1 MQEFLRAIL
10 AGEGHYCITGLKK
23 NDQHPAIQSF
33 FDKLEDTDQAIK
45 TFLAEQRDV
54 YFALATFKDPNSPK
68 PRAQENVARI
78 KSLWVDI
85 DCGEEKARALKG
97 YVDKEA
103 ALLALEEFLEKT
115 KLPEPAL
122 VDSGGGIHAYWVL
135 DRELTR
141 EDWQPLADSLKE
153 LCIREGLLIDAGCT
167 ADSARI
173 LRVPNT
179 YNFKEETPRQ
189 VRLLSPPD
197 MAYNVDVLKEILPK
211 VEPKSFN
218 SLQGGKRALS
228 PLTKALMGN
237 QVCYFKNIM
246 MRSAKGNGCQQLVHI
261 YQNQHDPSQ
270 VDYNLWRAALSIAE
284 HCEDRDK
291 AIHKLSE
298 KHPDY
303 DPNQTESKASDTRGE
318 SKGPY
323 LCTTFAELRP
333 QGCDGCP
340 HLGKIKSP
348 IVLGREIAESKETE
362 VVVKEEKPGGVVS
375 EITYDI
381 PQLPDPYFRGRQGG
395 IYRRAKDEDQVLVY
409 PHDLFVVQRIYD
421 PNEGES
427 AWMRLHLPKDGV
439 KNFTV
444 SMAALSGPDT
454 MRTELAKRGVISLNW
469 KEIQAYI
476 TRASSELQ
484 VQKQAEVAHHQFGWT
499 KRGSFVVGDTEL
511 ENGKKRYVPPTSST
525 SDMVDWFHQKG
536 HIEEWKK
543 AFNAYAENS
552 LETQAFAALTGF
564 GAPLLK
570 VASNHKG
577 VLINLIHKESGSGKT
592 TVLRVINSIWGHP
605 EDPLRSADD
614 TKASLVLRMGV
625 LNNIPLTVDE
635 MTNTKPEEV
644 SNFLYGITQGRG
656 RDRMNSN
663 SNTLRVNTTTWRTVG
678 VATSNSSFHDKLHLL
693 KDLPRGEI
701 FRCVEF
707 HVAPS
712 TAISTKDGITLFDE
726 ILMENYGHAWY
737 PYITAI
743 QSQMPTVI
751 ELVKKYTNTIN
762 DKLNLSPSYRFY
774 SALGAI
780 NLAGGKVAQ
789 DLGLIDYPLQ
799 RLFDWYCGQIKEI
812 TETSLSKGQDSE
824 VFISMFILKYM
835 SENTLI
841 VDDACD
847 ARTGMV
853 SKQTPR
859 KELFIRMEPDT
870 KRIYIVASRLK
881 EECASNQ
888 VTYKDLLKDLELKGF
903 LLGVKPK
910 GMSKGTLIGTP
921 PVNALVLD
929 AEKMGFEI
937 PMDVAPDAV
946 RPD

>member
-23 NDQHPAIQSF
+23 NDPHPAIQSF
-33 FDKLEDTDQAIK
+33 FDKLEDTEQAIK

-54 YFALATFKDPNSPK
+54 YFALATFKDPEAAK

-78 KSLWVDI
+78 KSLWIDI
-85 DCGEEKARALKG
+85 DCGEEKAKTLKG

-103 ALLALEEFLEKT
+103 ALLALEGFLDKT

-135 DRELTR
+135 DRELSR
-141 EDWQPLADSLKE
+141 EEWQPIADGLKE
-153 LCIREGLLIDAGCT
+153 LCAKEGLLIDPACT

-179 YNFKEETPRQ
+179 YNFKEEMPRQ

-197 MAYNVDVLKEILPK
+197 VAFSVDILKTVIP
-211 VEPKSFN
+211 EPAPRP
-218 SLQGGKRALS
+218 LALS
-228 PLTKALMGN
+228 NGKKAVSALTKALMGN
-237 QVCYFKNIM
+237 QVSYFKNIM
-246 MRSAKGNGCQQLVHI
+246 LRSAKGDGCPQLVHI

-270 VDYNLWRAALSIAE
+270 VDYNMWRAALSIAE

-298 KHPDY
+298 RHPDY
-303 DPNQTESKASDTRGE
+303 DPVETENKASDTRGE
-318 SKGPY
+318 GKGPF
-323 LCTTFAELRP
+323 LCSTFAEYNRG
-333 QGCDGCP
+333 GCDDCK
-340 HLGKIKSP
+340 HAGKIKSP
-348 IVLGREIAESKETE
+348 ITLGREIAESKETE
-362 VVVKEEKPGGVVS
+362 VVVKEEQQDGKVS
-375 EITYDI
+375 EITYEI
-381 PQLPDPYFRGRQGG
+381 PDLPDPYFRGRQGG
-395 IYRRAKDEDQVLVY
+395 IYRKAKDHDQVLVY
-409 PHDLFVVQRIYD
+409 PHDLFIVQRIYD

-427 AWMRLHLPKDGV
+427 AWMRLHLPRDGV

-444 SMAALSGPDT
+444 SMAALSGADT

-476 TRASSELQ
+476 SRAAGELQ
-484 VQKQAEVAHHQFGWT
+484 VQKQAEIAHHQFGWT
-499 KRGSFVVGDTEL
+499 KRGSFVVGETEL

-525 SDMVDWFHQKG
+525 SDMVDWYGEKG
-536 HIEEWKK
+536 SIEEWKRV
-543 AFNAYAENS
+543 FNAYNREG
-552 LETQAFAALTGF
+552 LELQAFAALTAF
-564 GAPLLK
+564 GAPLLQISS
-570 VASNHKG
+570 AHKG
-577 VLINLIHKESGSGKT
+577 ILLNLIHKESGSGKT
-592 TVLRVINSIWGHP
+592 TVLRVINSVWGHP

-678 VATSNSSFHDKLHLL
+678 VATSNSSFHDKLYLL
-693 KDLPRGEI
+693 KDLPKGEI

-707 HVAPS
+707 NIAPVNV
-712 TAISTKDGITLFDE
+712 ISTKEGVELFDE
-726 ILMENYGHAWY
+726 TLMENYGHAWY
-737 PYITAI
+737 PYITAV
-743 QSQMPTVI
+743 QSQKAAVKD
-751 ELVKKYTNTIN
+751 LVKKYSDAIT
-762 DKLNLSPSYRFY
+762 DKLSLSPSYRFY

-780 NLAGGKVAQ
+780 NLAGGKIAQ
-789 DLGLIDYPLQ
+789 DLGLINYPLQ
-799 RLFDWYCGQIKEI
+799 RLFDFYCEQINEI
-812 TETSLSKGQDSE
+812 THTTLNKGQDSE

-835 SENTLI
+835 AQNALI
-841 VDDACD
+841 VDDSCD

-859 KELFIRMEPDT
+859 AELFIRMEPDT

-881 EECASNQ
+881 EECAKNQ
-888 VTYKDLLKDLELKGF
+888 VTYKDVVKDLELKGF
-903 LLGVKPK
+903 LLGIKPK

-921 PVNALVLD
+921 PVSALILD
-929 AEKMGFEI
+929 AEKMGFDI
-937 PMDVAPDAV
+937 PTEVPENVV

>member
-45 TFLAEQRDV
+45 TFLSERRDV
-54 YFALATFKDPNSPK
+54 YFALATFKDPNAPK
-68 PRAQENVARI
+68 PRAQENVVRI
-78 KSLWVDI
+78 KSLWIDI
-85 DCGEEKARALKG
+85 DCGEEKAKALKG
-97 YVDKEA
+97 YLDKEA
-103 ALLALEEFLEKT
+103 ALLALEEFLIKT

-122 VDSGGGIHAYWVL
+122 VDSGGGIHGYWVL
-135 DRELTR
+135 DRELSR
-141 EDWQPLADSLKE
+141 EEWQPLADGLKE
-153 LCIREGLLIDAGCT
+153 LCLKEGLLIDAGCT
-167 ADSARI
+167 ADAARI

-197 MAYNVDVLKEILPK
+197 TTYSVDIIKSVLPEVAPK
-211 VEPKSFN
+211 PLAGLS
-218 SLQGGKRALS
+218 GKKNLS

-246 MRSAKGNGCQQLVHI
+246 LRTAKGTGCQQLAHI
-261 YQNQHDPSQ
+261 YQNQHDSSQ
-270 VDYNLWRAALSIAE
+270 VDYNMWRAALSVAE
-284 HCEDRDK
+284 HCEDRDR

-298 KHPDY
+298 KHPNY
-303 DPNQTESKASDTRGE
+303 DPTETENKASDTRGE
-318 SKGPY
+318 GKGPF
-323 LCTTFAELRP
+323 LCTTFSEYRP
-333 QGCDGCP
+333 GGCDGCK

-362 VVVKEEKPGGVVS
+362 VTVKEESASGTVN
-375 EITYDI
+375 EIVYEI
-381 PQLPDPYFRGRQGG
+381 PELPDPYFRGRKGG
-395 IYRRAKDEDQVLVY
+395 IYRRGKDDDQVLVY
-409 PHDLFVVQRIYD
+409 PHDLYVVQRIYD

-427 AWMRLHLPKDGV
+427 AWMRLHLPRDGV

-444 SMAALSGPDT
+444 SMATLSGPDT
-454 MRTELAKRGVISLNW
+454 MRTELSKRGVISMNW
-469 KEIQAYI
+469 KEIQAYLI
-476 TRASSELQ
+476 RSAGELQ

-499 KRGSFVVGDTEL
+499 KRGSFVVGDMEL
-511 ENGKKRYVPPTSST
+511 ESGKRRYVPPTVTT
-525 SDMVDWFHQKG
+525 SDMVDWYHEKG
-536 HIEEWKK
+536 NIEEWKK
-543 AFNAYAENS
+543 VFNAYAKEGM
-552 LETQAFAALTGF
+552 EAQGFAALTGF

-570 VASNHKG
+570 IASNHKG
-577 VLINLIHKESGSGKT
+577 ILLNLIHKDSGSGKT

-605 EDPLRSADD
+605 EEPLRSADD
-614 TKASLVLRMGV
+614 TKASMVLRMGV

-678 VATSNSSFHDKLHLL
+678 VATSNSSFHDKLYLL
-693 KDLPRGEI
+693 KDLPKGEI

-707 HVAPS
+707 HMGLNNI
-712 TAISTKDGITLFDE
+712 ISTKDGVTLFDE

-737 PYITAI
+737 PYITAV
-743 QSQMPTVI
+743 QSNKAATI
-751 ELVKKYTNTIN
+751 DLVKKYFDAIT

-774 SALGAI
+774 SALGAV
-780 NLAGGKVAQ
+780 NLAGGKIAQ

-799 RLFDWYCGQIKEI
+799 RLFDFYCGQIDEI
-812 TETSLSKGQDSE
+812 RETTLSKGQDSE

-835 SENTLI
+835 AQNALI
-841 VDDACD
+841 IDDACD

-859 KELFIRMEPDT
+859 DELSIRMEPDT
-870 KRIYIVASRLK
+870 KRIYIVASKLK
-881 EECASNQ
+881 DECAKNQ
-888 VTYKDLLKDLELKGF
+888 VTYKEVIKDLETKGY
-903 LLGVKPK
+903 LIGIKPK

-921 PVNALVLD
+921 PVSALVLD

-937 PMDVAPDAV
+937 PTDPSEDAL
-946 RPD
+946 RQD

>member
-23 NDQHPAIQSF
+23 NDAHPAIQSF
-33 FDKLEDTDQAIK
+33 FSKLEDTDQAIK
-45 TFLAEQRDV
+45 AFLAERRDV
-54 YFALATFKDPNSPK
+54 YFALATFKDPDAPK
-68 PRAQENVARI
+68 PRAQENVVRI
-78 KSLWVDI
+78 KSLWVDL
-85 DCGEEKARALKG
+85 DCGEDKAKALKG
-97 YVDKEA
+97 YIDKES
-103 ALLALEEFLEKT
+103 ALLALEEFLDKT

-135 DRELTR
+135 DRELSR
-141 EDWQPLADSLKE
+141 EEWQPLADGLKE
-153 LCIREGLLIDAGCT
+153 LCAKEGLLIDPACT
-167 ADSARI
+167 ADAARI

-179 YNFKEETPRQ
+179 YNFKEEIPRQ

-197 MAYNVDVLKEILPK
+197 ATYSVDILKSVLPEVAPK
-211 VEPKSFN
+211 PLMPLS
-218 SLQGGKRALS
+218 GKRQVSA
-228 PLTKALMGN
+228 LTKALMGN
-237 QVCYFKNIM
+237 QVSYFKNIM
-246 MRSAKGNGCQQLVHI
+246 LRSAKGEGCQQLVHI
-261 YQNQHDPSQ
+261 YKNQHDKSQ

-284 HCEDRDK
+284 HCEDRDT
-291 AIHKLSE
+291 AIHKLSQ

-303 DPNQTESKASDTRGE
+303 DPTETENKASDTRGE
-318 SKGPY
+318 GKGPY
-323 LCTTFAELRP
+323 LCTTFSDHR
-333 QGCDGCP
+333 QGGCEGCK

-362 VVVKEEKPGGVVS
+362 VVVKEEQQDGKVS
-375 EITYDI
+375 ETTYEI
-381 PQLPDPYFRGRQGG
+381 PELVDPYFRGRNGG

-454 MRTELAKRGVISLNW
+454 MRTELSKRGVISLNW

-476 TRASSELQ
+476 TRSASELQ
-484 VQKQAEVAHHQFGWT
+484 VQKQAEIAHHQFGWT
-499 KRGSFVVGDTEL
+499 KRGSFVVGETEL

-525 SDMVDWFHQKG
+525 SDMVDWYNEKG
-536 HIEEWKK
+536 NIEEWKRV
-543 AFNAYAENS
+543 FNSYNREG
-552 LETQAFAALTGF
+552 LELQAFAALTAF
-564 GAPLLK
+564 GAPLLQ
-570 VASNHKG
+570 VATAHKG
-577 VLINLIHKESGSGKT
+577 ILLNLIHKESGSGKT
-592 TVLRVINSIWGHP
+592 TVLRVINSVWGHP

-656 RDRMNSN
+656 RDRMNAN

-678 VATSNSSFHDKLHLL
+678 VATSNSSFHDKLYLL
-693 KDLPRGEI
+693 KDLPKGEI

-707 HVAPS
+707 NIAPVNV
-712 TAISTKDGITLFDE
+712 ISTKEGVELFDE
-726 ILMENYGHAWY
+726 TLMNNYGHAWY

-743 QSQMPTVI
+743 QSQKAAVVD
-751 ELVKKYTNTIN
+751 LVKKYSDAIT

-780 NLAGGKVAQ
+780 NLAGGKIAQ

-799 RLFDWYCGQIKEI
+799 RLFDFYCGQIDEI
-812 TETSLSKGQDSE
+812 TQTTLSKGQDSE

-835 SENTLI
+835 AQNSLI
-841 VDDACD
+841 IDDSCD

-859 KELFIRMEPDT
+859 AELFIRMEPDT
-870 KRIYIVASRLK
+870 KKIYIVASRLK
-881 EECASNQ
+881 EECAKNQ
-888 VTYKDLLKDLELKGF
+888 VTYKDVIKDLESKGF
-903 LLGVKPK
+903 LLGIKPK

-921 PVNALVLD
+921 PVSALVLD

-937 PMDVAPDAV
+937 PTEIPEDVV
-946 RPD
+946 RPY